1 MKPTLSHL
9 ALAIALAAMV
19 GCEDQEARDRA
30 QLQAEMDAMAGG
42 QVQQQLNSEEAELKK
57 YLAQMQAQDPKIK
70 DLYYSVDA
78 NGQKQLHVVR
88 EKDEEPPVEM
98 IPSAAPTSAIAAGAN
113 PTQPVQPTQQ
123 ASASSGVNDFV
134 WGLAGGMTAAM
145 LMNSFSN
152 GGMSGMT
159 RSYPPSFS
167 SYYHEEER
175 RKRRNMATSGYV
187 SYVNTTT
194 RTRVSS
200 SPAFQAKK
208 AAITSRSSSVF
219 KSAGSTRA
227 STYSFGG

>member
-30 QLQAEMDAMAGG
+30 ALQAEMDAMAGG

-57 YLAQMQAQDPKIK
+57 YLGQMQAQDPKIK

-88 EKDEEPPVEM
+88 EKEEEQPVEM
-98 IPSAAPTSAIAAGAN
+98 IPAEVPSSAIAAGVA
-113 PTQPVQPTQQ
+113 PQPTQQ
-123 ASASSGVNDFV
+123 ASPSSGVNDFV

-145 LMNSFSN
+145 LVNSFMNN

-167 SYYHEEER
+167 SYYYEEER

-194 RTRVSS
+194 RTRVAS
-200 SPAFQAKK
+200 SPTFQAKK

>member
-1 MKPTLSHL
+1 MKPTLTHL

-19 GCEDQEARDRA
+19 GCEDQEARERA
-30 QLQAEMDAMAGG
+30 QLQAEMDALATG
-42 QVQQQLNSEEAELKK
+42 QTQSQLNAEEAELKK

-88 EKDEEPPVEM
+88 EKEEPPVANAAV
-98 IPSAAPTSAIAAGAN
+98 PNSALAAGIQPSQPAQ
-113 PTQPVQPTQQ
+113 QPVQQ

-145 LMNSFSN
+145 LVNSFSNN

-167 SYYHEEER
+167 SYYQEEER

-187 SYVNTTT
+187 SYVNTTA
-194 RTRVSS
+194 RNRVAS
-200 SPAFQAKK
+200 SPTFQAKK

>member
-30 QLQAEMDAMAGG
+30 ALQAEMDALATG
-42 QVQQQLNSEEAELKK
+42 QTQSQLNTEEAELKK

-88 EKDEEPPVEM
+88 EKDEEPVV
-98 IPSAAPTSAIAAGAN
+98 APTSAIAAGVQPAA
-113 PTQPVQPTQQ
+113 PVQPTQQ
-123 ASASSGVNDFV
+123 AQASSGVNDFV

-145 LMNSFSN
+145 LVNSFANN

-167 SYYHEEER
+167 SYYQEEER
-175 RKRRNMATSGYV
+175 RKRRNMASSGYV
-187 SYVNTTT
+187 SYVNTQS
-194 RTRVSS
+194 RSRVYS
-200 SPAFQAKK
+200 SPTYTAKK
-208 AAITSRSSSVF
+208 AAISSRSSSVF

>member
-30 QLQAEMDAMAGG
+30 ALQAEMDAMAGG

-88 EKDEEPPVEM
+88 EKEEQPVEM
-98 IPSAAPTSAIAAGAN
+98 IPAEVPSSAVAAGVESPA
-113 PTQPVQPTQQ
+113 TQQ
-123 ASASSGVNDFV
+123 ASPSSGVNDFV

-145 LMNSFSN
+145 LVNSFMNS

-167 SYYHEEER
+167 SYYYEEER

-194 RTRVSS
+194 RTRVAS
-200 SPAFQAKK
+200 SPTFQAKK